1 MPQAPVTPYNKNF
14 QNVHSFSNTN
24 LVVLLAANTAFSY
37 TVPGIV
43 TQLFR
48 AKFRSSF
55 TAEIY
60 VSLNGT
66 ATIPSAGSGS
76 TIANQEM
83 LPLDECRYVRG
94 GDVLSFISS
103 STPGFTMQL
112 LQLQD
117 TTGM

>member
-14 QNVHSFSNTN
+14 QNVHSFSNSN
-24 LVVLLAANTAFSY
+24 LNVLLAANTALPF
-37 TVPGIV
+37 TVPGLS
-43 TQLFR
+43 TQLYR

-66 ATIPSAGSGS
+66 AAVPSAGTGS
-76 TIANQEM
+76 FIANQEM
-83 LPLDECRYVRG
+83 LPLDECRYVKG

-103 STPGFTMQL
+103 GTPGFSMHLLL
-112 LQLQD
+112 LQNS
-117 TTGM
+117 